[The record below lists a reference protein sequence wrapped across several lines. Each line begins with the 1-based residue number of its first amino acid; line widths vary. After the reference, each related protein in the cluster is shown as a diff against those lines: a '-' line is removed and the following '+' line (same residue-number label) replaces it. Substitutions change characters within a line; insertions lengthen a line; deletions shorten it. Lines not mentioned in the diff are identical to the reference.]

1 MKIEKSSHLKDD
13 AALKNDLKKR
23 VELILPDDV
32 GRVVSY
38 QPYNSIQIIF
48 FDVKGG
54 EIPDMWKIG
63 FRKGDSGRYLRTL
76 ICRRGGCDFTV
87 NGVTSPL
94 RAGQVM
100 MDYSVG
106 DDLKFNFV
114 SEDFE
119 GVEITMQVDT
129 LVRESAVFRMLR
141 LVIEA
146 MYLPEEDIFDS
157 DGYVFNYSGTTGQTL
172 NKLLSDGFGGAEGIM
187 IITHTVEIGHNL
199 GTDLKHMTA
208 AGRQKNSDRQRV
220 IADDIYRCL
229 TDDFGTRYTAAQ
241 FAEKYGISDTTVKKY
256 FSAVYGY
263 GFKEYQTKIRMEW
276 AAKMLT
282 TTDMRVGDIS
292 DRVGYSKQ
300 TKFTKAFKDY
310 YHVTP
315 MEYRRRSKIEDAD
328 RTQRNQGGENE

>member
-106 DDLKFNFV
+106 DDRSF
-114 SEDFE
+114 DFTTARFT

-129 LVRESAVFRMLR
+129 LVEESPMFRMLR
-141 LVIEA
+141 VVIES
-146 MYLPEEDIFDS
+146 MGLPEEDIFDA
-157 DGYVFNYSGTTGQTL
+157 DGYLFAYSKSTDQIL
-172 NKLLSDGFGGAEGIM
+172 DKLLEAGFE
-187 IITHTVEIGHNL
+187 N
-199 GTDLKHMTA
+199 
-208 AGRQKNSDRQRV
+208 
-220 IADDIYRCL
+220 
-229 TDDFGTRYTAAQ
+229 
-241 FAEKYGISDTTVKKY
+241 
-256 FSAVYGY
+256 
-263 GFKEYQTKIRMEW
+263 
-276 AAKMLT
+276 
-282 TTDMRVGDIS
+282 
-292 DRVGYSKQ
+292 
-300 TKFTKAFKDY
+300 KASSS
-310 YHVTP
+310 P
-315 MEYRRRSKIEDAD
+315 RPS
-328 RTQRNQGGENE
+328 